1 MYLYD
6 KQEDVEYLYSR
17 LDTRWNSESII
28 KKNMHRC
35 KINKLLKFL
44 EPGNTLL
51 DVCRGGSVDG
61 ILGVMAAQ
69 KGLQV
74 TICSVKQEYLDVI
87 KRFAT
92 ENNIEVYKYI
102 VCEPEDLKFSDESF
116 DYVSCIHV
124 LEHVNDLKKSIS
136 EIYRVSKGRVLLA
149 LPTCL
154 NACVFA
160 RIGGANYYDFNYKS
174 IPCML
179 AGMGK
184 VIKAWVLGKDGVYE
198 NNEEKG
204 EIIRH
209 YQRFPGKVKEL
220 CEENGFIVEK
230 YGADGFC
237 FPWLKVCVYLQRV
250 VDKCAYIPVMRNW
263 GFGTHYFL
271 KKRENKRY
279 T

>member
-6 KQEDVEYLYSR
+6 KQEDVDYLYSR
-17 LDTRWNSESII
+17 LDTRWNSDSII
-28 KKNMHRC
+28 KKNMHHC
-35 KINKLLKFL
+35 KIKKLLKFL
-44 EPGNTLL
+44 KPGKTLL

-61 ILGVMAAQ
+61 ILGVMAAK
-69 KGLQV
+69 KGLKV

-87 KRFAT
+87 KRFAN
-92 ENNIEVYKYI
+92 EQNIEVYEYV
-102 VCEPEDLKFSDESF
+102 VCEPENLCFSDESF

-124 LEHVNDLKKSIS
+124 LEHVNDLQKCFS
-136 EIYRVSKGRVLLA
+136 EIHRVTKGKALIA

-179 AGMGK
+179 NGFIKVMYALLTGK
-184 VIKAWVLGKDGVYE
+184 EGVFE

-204 EIIRH
+204 EIIKH
-209 YQRFPGKVKEL
+209 YQRFPGKIKLL
-220 CEENGFIVEK
+220 CKNNNFVVIS

-237 FPWLKVCVYLQRV
+237 FPWIKKFVYIQKYF
-250 VDKCAYIPVMRNW
+250 DKGAYIPIIRNF
-263 GFGTHYFL
+263 GFGTHFYL
-271 KKRENKRY
+271 QKR
-279 T
+279 